1 MYVAQIPALGEAALG
16 EAVLG
21 EVAAGE
27 VAAVSEG
34 TMVGLYLVYAVI
46 ALGLVVWLGRTLYAN
61 GSIFL
66 RDVFD
71 DQDLARAVNHL
82 LVVGFYLLNLGFA
95 LMLHQVAEG
104 SQTLTGAVNELFVKI
119 GTLLLS
125 LGVIHLLNMM
135 VFWRIRTRN
144 DRRSGSYQMPSM
156 PAPSGFMPPPPPPS
170 GGPGVVAPA

>member
-1 MYVAQIPALGEAALG
+1 MYVAQIAPTGEF
-16 EAVLG
+16 
-21 EVAAGE
+21 AAGEFAAGEFAAAE

-34 TMVGLYLVYAVI
+34 TLVGLYLVYAVV

-104 SQTLTGAVNELFVKI
+104 SQSLTGAVNELFVKI

-144 DRRSGSYQMPSM
+144 DRRGGRYQMPSM
-156 PAPSGFMPPPPPPS
+156 PAPSGFMPPPPPAN